1 MRMMGAAVTVRI
13 ILALICGVALGR
25 KQDSS
30 SVLSGIYRARC
41 AARCLSL
48 HSARIAHAPTHF
60 QSNGSLGWCQ
70 GHKQCAKHEIGNANS
85 PRHADPCSVM
95 QEEYRSIQGDW
106 IEDTGDEATK
116 GEKKRKKDERQDCLE
131 PCKESWEQGIGSCRE
146 PCERVFAKRHGECV
160 TSCEFLRSVMVLKQ
174 GECPAPD
181 RASGFAAACVE
192 SCEED
197 NECPGHKKCCANGCG
212 HTCQPPRNL
221 FRGAPLKPRKEL
233 VFQEMPSGAL
243 EVRWSSKFNVSAE
256 PVLNVLQRRWNYG
269 IHPSEDDATE
279 WETSEERVWL
289 ADTRPGRW
297 YQFRVAAVNVH
308 GTRGYTT
315 PSRHF
320 RSSKDPS
327 PPPAPSDI
335 QVSHMTFASD
345 RSVSVNV
352 SWVSPADSDVPVH
365 YYKLSWSLTHGE
377 GGYSMP
383 TKLKRRMT
391 ISGDSVSAE
400 LEGLREERSYTLELQ
415 SVSYWEQLPLKSS
428 KAILF
433 FSTQQ
438 AKKEPTA
445 SPVLQKGQSSI
456 LDVGTPFYQD
466 GQLQVRV
473 YWKKRDPNVS
483 RYRVQWFPEFCSN
496 NGSRLHEKLIT
507 QVASQFVLPHMKS
520 QENFASLPGLQF
532 SCKYKVVIQPV
543 GSKSRAQAEITTFST
558 PPCSAIQEKSP
569 KPITCPGDPVPPAK
583 VQARAENLTAVFS
596 VHDNNVTA
604 LFSWGVA
611 VTRPPQQVTGYQ
623 VTWAD
628 VTAERRENN
637 QANSLI
643 SQSQI
648 LPPERTVLVV
658 SSLQL
663 ASLYRL
669 EVGVITAGGQGPT
682 TFRTFQTPGYA
693 RPVLHYSKNPI

>member
-1 MRMMGAAVTVRI
+1 MRMMGAAVPVRI

-30 SVLSGIYRARC
+30 SALNGIFRARC

-70 GHKQCAKHEIGNANS
+70 GHKQCAK
-85 PRHADPCSVM
+85 
-95 QEEYRSIQGDW
+95 
-106 IEDTGDEATK
+106 
-116 GEKKRKKDERQDCLE
+116 CLE
-131 PCKESWEQGIGSCRE
+131 PCKESWEQRDGSCRE

-160 TSCEFLRSVMVLKQ
+160 TSCEFLRSVMLLKQ
-174 GECPAPD
+174 GECPAPE

-197 NECPGHKKCCANGCG
+197 KECPGHKKCCANGCG

-221 FRGAPLKPRKEL
+221 YRGAPLKPRKEL
-233 VFQEMPSGAL
+233 VFEEMPSGVL

-279 WETSEERVWL
+279 WEVVAQTSEERVWL

-320 RSSKDPS
+320 RASKDPS
-327 PPPAPSDI
+327 PPPVPSDL
-335 QVSHMTFASD
+335 QVSHMTFGSD
-345 RSVSVNV
+345 RSVSVQV
-352 SWVSPADSDVPVH
+352 SWVPPADPDVPVNH
-365 YYKLSWSLTHGE
+365 YKVSWSLTHGE
-377 GGYSMP
+377 GGHTIPSS
-383 TKLKRRMT
+383 LKKRKT
-391 ISGDSVSAE
+391 ISGDSDSVE
-400 LEGLREERSYTLELQ
+400 LEGLREDRTYTVELQ

-428 KAILF
+428 KSILR

-438 AKKEPTA
+438 TKTEPTA
-445 SPVLQKGQSSI
+445 SPVLQKGQSDI

-483 RYRVQWFPEFCSN
+483 RYRVQWFPEFCSH
-496 NGSRLHEKLIT
+496 NGTRVQEKLIT
-507 QVASQFVLPHMKS
+507 Q
-520 QENFASLPGLQF
+520 ENYASLPSLQF
-532 SCKYKVVIQPV
+532 SCKYKVIIQAV

-558 PPCSAIQEKSP
+558 PPCASIQGKST
-569 KPITCPGDPVPPAK
+569 KPISCPGDPAAPAK
-583 VQARAENLTAVFS
+583 VQARAENLTAAFS
-596 VHDNNVTA
+596 MHDSNVTA
-604 LFSWGVA
+604 LFSWVVA

-628 VTAERRENN
+628 VTAERRKTN

-648 LPPERTVLVV
+648 LPPERKVLVV
-658 SSLQL
+658 PGLQL
-663 ASLYRL
+663 ASVYRL

-693 RPVLHYSKNPI
+693 RPVLHYKPKVKKHHLRSVVEQH